1 MSKVRLLFI
10 DALRALAII
19 AVILGHLPIYCYD
32 GHYSVLTVCV
42 ATFHMPLFMMLSG
55 YVTNISKFS
64 LISRLKILIPFF
76 IIGLSYTFMTDG
88 DFVSFFTSESKNG
101 YWFLWV
107 IVLYFI
113 VLHLIRICKVKLLVA
128 VICVELI
135 FISLHFFFRRT
146 LVGTTISTDYLWQMW
161 PAFATGVFI
170 HDVFIDKIKNRVME
184 MMGGS
189 LFLGLIMLF
198 VGNHFTNEII
208 HKLLFVA
215 AGIPLA
221 IFFMVLFYYTEMRLK
236 RKDFWGKNCLKKM
249 TTAIGTQTLQVYTLH
264 YFVLYLL
271 SVLGI
276 QNLISFMDD
285 MSLGYVV
292 LVVSPLV
299 AFMIACICIGLA
311 RMIYAIRLGTI
322 FGR

>member
-1 MSKVRLLFI
+1 MNDIRFLFI
-10 DALRALAII
+10 DALRSLAII
-19 AVILGHLPIYCYD
+19 AVILGHLPFYCYG
-32 GHYSVLTVCV
+32 GHYGVLTACV

-64 LISRLKILIPFF
+64 LISRLKILVPFF
-76 IIGLSYTFMTDG
+76 VIGLSYTFMTDC

-107 IVLYFI
+107 IVLYFV
-113 VLHLIRICKVKLLVA
+113 VLHIIRICKVKLPVA

-146 LVGTTISTDYLWQMW
+146 LVGTTISTDHLWQMW
-161 PAFATGVFI
+161 PAFASGVLI
-170 HDVFIDKIKNRVME
+170 RDVFIDKIKNRVMGV
-184 MMGGS
+184 MGGS
-189 LFLGLIMLF
+189 LFWGLIMLF
-198 VGNHFTNEII
+198 VGNHFTNEIV

-215 AGIPLA
+215 AGLPLA
-221 IFFMVLFYYTEMRLK
+221 IFFMVLFYYAEMSLK
-236 RKDFWGKNCLKKM
+236 RKKFWGKNCLKKM
-249 TTAIGTQTLQVYTLH
+249 AAVIGTQTLQVYTLH

-276 QNLISFMDD
+276 QRLSSFMDD

-292 LVVSPLV
+292 LMVSPLM
-299 AFMIACICIGLA
+299 AFMIACICIGVA
-311 RMIYAIRLGTI
+311 KMIYAIRLGAI

>member
-146 LVGTTISTDYLWQMW
+146 LVGTTISTDHLWQMW
-161 PAFATGVFI
+161 PAFASGVLI
-170 HDVFIDKIKNRVME
+170 RDVFIDKIKNRVM
-184 MMGGS
+184 GGGNEWFFIPRDNNAVYWR
-189 LFLGLIMLF
+189 LF
-198 VGNHFTNEII
+198 
-208 HKLLFVA
+208 
-215 AGIPLA
+215 
-221 IFFMVLFYYTEMRLK
+221 
-236 RKDFWGKNCLKKM
+236 
-249 TTAIGTQTLQVYTLH
+249 
-264 YFVLYLL
+264 
-271 SVLGI
+271 
-276 QNLISFMDD
+276 
-285 MSLGYVV
+285 
-292 LVVSPLV
+292 
-299 AFMIACICIGLA
+299 
-311 RMIYAIRLGTI
+311 
-322 FGR
+322 